1 MSNSIQTPSP
11 ALTQAAADYALIAQ
25 AIAYLEANYQA
36 QPDLAAVAAQ
46 VGLSESHFQRLFSRW
61 AGISPKRF
69 VQYLTAAHAKSLLQ
83 RTENVLD
90 AAYAA
95 GLSGP
100 GRLHDLLVNLEAM
113 TPGQVKQRGAG
124 LTIRTGVHPSPFG
137 PALIGVT
144 ERGVC
149 WLSFEADGEKGREL
163 RELKESWAG
172 ANVVA
177 DQTGTAPI
185 AAQIFTP
192 SPPHPLTPSP
202 LHLYVRGTNF
212 QVKVW
217 EALLRIPAGG
227 AVSYGDVARWIG
239 KPGASRAVGSAVGAN
254 LISYLIP
261 CHRVLR
267 SSGVVGDYRWGHT
280 RKQAILAW
288 ESAHAGWDGD

>member
-69 VQYLTAAHAKSLLQ
+69 VQYLTASHAKALLQ

-149 WLSFEADGEKGREL
+149 WLSFEADGEEGREL